1 MFAKETYTTRR
12 NSLKNVGIGFLLFGI
27 TRRVA
32 TMRIILIISAKVL
45 LLFILGLALCRIG
58 DMDII
63 LYGWDPACLV

>member
-1 MFAKETYTTRR
+1 
-12 NSLKNVGIGFLLFGI
+12 
-27 TRRVA
+27 
-32 TMRIILIISAKVL
+32 MRIILIISAKVL